1 MPGTE
6 DFEAVGRIVACLQPG
21 VFRVE
26 LPNGHRLLAYAPGRC
41 RRQQCR
47 RGVGDNVTVELSP
60 FDLSKGRLKWV
71 EAETDSQT

>member
-6 DFEAVGRIVACLQPG
+6 GFEAVGRIVACLQPG

-26 LPNGHRLLAYAPGRC
+26 LPNGHRLLAYAAS
-41 RRQQCR
+41 RRLKRQCR
-47 RGVGDNVTVELSP
+47 RAVGDAVTVELSP

-71 EAETDSQT
+71 EAETDKQP